1 MPGGLGVVSGYKNM
15 ARIQVKAQSATL
27 EFFVGENLCPFV
39 TRYQYNNLELRPTHL
54 INSDLG
60 ENLSPRHFLPSKP
73 SSFQALQFFA
83 PLPLSPSQHCLGE
96 GKPLQKVSFQLV
108 ITVLSY
114 ISPVK
119 TSTPTLIN
127 HGNCS
132 RNPEESW
139 FFRLWVGLP
148 QVLQDQAG
156 TSSQKRPETRPRRP
170 KKNYSL
176 PKSGTGSHLDIH
188 VLLFQTPV

>member
-1 MPGGLGVVSGYKNM
+1 M

-83 PLPLSPSQHCLGE
+83 PFPLSTLLRGRKTTPKGLLSVSYNR
-96 GKPLQKVSFQLV
+96 PLIYFACQN
-108 ITVLSY
+108 IDPNT
-114 ISPVK
+114 
-119 TSTPTLIN
+119 
-127 HGNCS
+127 H
-132 RNPEESW
+132 
-139 FFRLWVGLP
+139 
-148 QVLQDQAG
+148 
-156 TSSQKRPETRPRRP
+156 
-170 KKNYSL
+170 
-176 PKSGTGSHLDIH
+176 
-188 VLLFQTPV
+188 